1 MAIHETMDP
10 SVAEA
15 DRRVEQAKASLRQRL
30 QLLERRFGG
39 VREQLDLPA
48 QIRRHPWPAIG
59 IAVGLGMLAGF
70 RGRRSAAAA
79 VVQTERTIGG
89 AALGAIGA
97 IGFRVLRELALGQVG
112 ALARRMWVEH
122 GSELGLHD
130 DGGEEA
136 SFFPADARPR
146 R

>member
-1 MAIHETMDP
+1 MANHEHIDP
-10 SVAEA
+10 AVAEA

-30 QLLERRFGG
+30 HLLERRFGG
-39 VREQLDLPA
+39 VRATLDLPA

-59 IAVGLGMLAGF
+59 IAVGLGVLAGS
-70 RGRRSAAAA
+70 RGRRSVAAAA
-79 VVQTERTIGG
+79 VDTERGIGG
-89 AALGAIGA
+89 VALAALGA

-122 GSELGLHD
+122 GDELRD
-130 DGGEEA
+130 DNDETA
-136 SFFPADARPR
+136 SFFPQDARPR

>member
-10 SVAEA
+10 AVADA

-39 VREQLDLPA
+39 VREQLDVPA
-48 QIRRHPWPAIG
+48 HIRRHPWPAIG

-70 RGRRSAAAA
+70 RGRRSTSAA
-79 VVQTERTIGG
+79 VVETERTIGS
-89 AALGAIGA
+89 AALGALGA

-122 GSELGLHD
+122 GDGLPLHD
-130 DGGEEA
+130 DGE
-136 SFFPADARPR
+136 DATFYPPDVRPR